1 MSLAKWVRVEK
12 NGKIPALFLKNA
24 KCRQGL
30 CRRSLGK
37 RTPKA

>member
-1 MSLAKWVRVEK
+1 MSLARWVRMEK

-30 CRRSLGK
+30 CRGSLGK
-37 RTPKA
+37 RPLKA